1 MVNVTS
7 QRHRRAVKHALL
19 LVVLLHDPLSLRHL
33 HTRRCPRG
41 AGVRQRWSMQ
51 WTMPQQ

>member
-41 AGVRQRWSMQ
+41 AGVR
-51 WTMPQQ
+51 